1 MQPRLR
7 KLEYVWLLTDKFKS
21 HFSDGEQT
29 FNKKSLA
36 EKTSLALSRWHAQS
50 EMPSVEAGSFLS
62 IFLTLRKKNIK
73 NMRFAAVKFA
83 LLFHSCAVVWL
94 YQYLQFVTRFLL
106 AETIFAI
113 FMLQADEL
121 RQIGLSPSIAWL
133 FLGFDPFDP
142 V

>member
-1 MQPRLR
+1 
-7 KLEYVWLLTDKFKS
+7 
-21 HFSDGEQT
+21 
-29 FNKKSLA
+29 
-36 EKTSLALSRWHAQS
+36 
-50 EMPSVEAGSFLS
+50 
-62 IFLTLRKKNIK
+62 
-73 NMRFAAVKFA
+73 MRFAAVKFA

-94 YQYLQFVTRFLL
+94 YQYLQFVTRILL

-121 RQIGLSPSIAWL
+121 RQIGLSPLIAWL